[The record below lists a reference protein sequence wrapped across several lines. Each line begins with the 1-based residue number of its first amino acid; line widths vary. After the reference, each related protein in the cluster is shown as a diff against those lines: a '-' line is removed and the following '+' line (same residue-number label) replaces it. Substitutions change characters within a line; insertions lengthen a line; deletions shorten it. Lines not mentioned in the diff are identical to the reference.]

1 MSAKSSRTYEKRRR
15 AESEQETRRRIT
27 EATVELHRTV
37 GPART
42 TISAVAERAG
52 VQRATVYRH
61 FPSDA
66 DLFAACSAH
75 WVGLHPYPAPDA
87 WPSIADPRAR
97 TRTALGAL
105 YAYYR
110 EAEPMIANVTR
121 DAPLLP
127 ALAAVLAGGRRYF
140 AAVEEILAAG
150 WDDAPGRRRAALA
163 LALEFRTW
171 QTLTARLPDDAATA
185 DLMTRMVA
193 CAERS
198 GAG

>member
-1 MSAKSSRTYEKRRR
+1 MSAKPGKRAYEKRRR

-42 TISAVAERAG
+42 TISAVAQRAG

-61 FPSDA
+61 FPEDA

-75 WVGLHPYPAPDA
+75 WIGMHPYPALEPWA
-87 WPSIADPRAR
+87 AIADPRQR
-97 TRTALGAL
+97 VRTALGEL

-110 EAEPMIANVTR
+110 TVAPMLANVRR
-121 DAPLLP
+121 DAQLLP
-127 ALAAVLAGGRRYF
+127 ALAQAAAGAQRYF

-150 WDDAPGRRRAALA
+150 WDGDATRRGAALA
-163 LALEFRTW
+163 VALDFATW
-171 QTLTARLPDDAATA
+171 QTLSARLSDADAAA
-185 DLMTRMVA
+185 VMTRMVA
-193 CAERS
+193 CAGR
-198 GAG
+198 

>member
-1 MSAKSSRTYEKRRR
+1 MSAKSGKRAYEKRRR

-61 FPSDA
+61 FPEDG

-75 WVGLHPYPAPDA
+75 WIALHPYPALEPWTA
-87 WPSIADPRAR
+87 IADPQQR
-97 TRTALGAL
+97 TRTALGEL

-110 EAEPMIANVTR
+110 SVEPMLANVRR
-121 DAPLLP
+121 DAQLLP
-127 ALAAVLAGGRRYF
+127 ALRAAMGGAGRYLAALEDILAGGWEGDER
-140 AAVEEILAAG
+140 VQ
-150 WDDAPGRRRAALA
+150 RAALTVA
-163 LALEFRTW
+163 ADFATW
-171 QTLTARLPDDAATA
+171 QKLTERLSDEDAAE
-185 DLMTRMVA
+185 LMTRMVA
-193 CAERS
+193 CAGGRHRR
-198 GAG
+198 